1 MEKLSDP
8 GILEDDVLA
17 RAVLSFALLCSPAI
31 AVAGDAGAG
40 GEVYKRYCRG
50 CHGKDGRGGAHT
62 FMPHIHNLTRKGY
75 IDLRPDGVLEQ
86 IIREGGEP
94 YGMSSYMPAWE
105 GTLDDKQI
113 DDVIAYIRTL
123 PLH

>member
-1 MEKLSDP
+1 M
-8 GILEDDVLA
+8 G
-17 RAVLSFALLCSPAI
+17 RALLVGTLVALSGVFGPAT
-31 AVAGDAGAG
+31 ALAADAAEG
-40 GEVYKRYCRG
+40 GKVYKRYCRG

-62 FMPHIHNLTRKGY
+62 FMPHIHNLTKKGY
-75 IDLRPDGVLEQ
+75 IDLKPDEVLAT

-94 YGMSSYMPAWE
+94 HGMSSYMPAWAD
-105 GTLDDKQI
+105 TLSDEQI